1 MVVYYAVE
9 TRIIVI
15 KITLGEKMTRII
27 IPIFFIS
34 VFVISGCGSK
44 SDKDYFES
52 ANNNIKGENYAEAIS
67 DFESL
72 INEYPESELAPK
84 ATFEIGKIY
93 QGQMIKNITRT
104 ESFEN
109 AIKYYNEIVEK
120 YTEDPNTPNAL
131 FMIGFIQA
139 NELQRLDEARDT
151 YKLFLEKYPESEL
164 AESAQAEIDNLGLSP
179 EEILEQKMSTVK
191 K

>member
-1 MVVYYAVE
+1 
-9 TRIIVI
+9 
-15 KITLGEKMTRII
+15 MTRII

-34 VFVISGCGSK
+34 VFVFSGCGSK
-44 SDKDYFES
+44 SDNEYFES

-72 INEYPESELAPK
+72 INEYPESELVPK

-93 QGQMIKNITRT
+93 QGQLIKNITRT

-109 AIKYYNEIVEK
+109 AIKYYSEIVEK

-164 AESAQAEIDNLGLSP
+164 VESAQAEIDNLGLSP